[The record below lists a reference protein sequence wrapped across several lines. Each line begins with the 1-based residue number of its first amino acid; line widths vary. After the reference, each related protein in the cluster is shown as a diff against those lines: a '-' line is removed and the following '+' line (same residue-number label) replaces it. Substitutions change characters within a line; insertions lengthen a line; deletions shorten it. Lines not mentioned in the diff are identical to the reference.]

1 MLEHPRGV
9 ADYHRS
15 RHAALYPQAGE
26 LMEKLHGVEFVTTA
40 EACAQLGPDVTPALI
55 NSWIRRG
62 HLAPAGRLPGRAHL
76 FKWDDVVEAERR
88 TRTSARGAP
97 RKVKV
102 AANLPS
108 AAMISTMSDQTD
120 VTDAAQK
127 RAGTTVPPPDR
138 PIVYYVSFADR
149 VKIGYS
155 RDFRTRL
162 YNLPHDDVLA
172 VEPGPREL
180 ERMRHRQFAAQRIT
194 HEWFRLDD
202 ALRAHIEMLL
212 DHYGPP
218 EHVLGWTP

>member
-1 MLEHPRGV
+1 M
-9 ADYHRS
+9 D
-15 RHAALYPQAGE
+15 
-26 LMEKLHGVEFVTTA
+26 KLHGVEFVTTA

-62 HLAPAGRLPGRAHL
+62 HLVPAGRLPGRAHL

-88 TRTSARGAP
+88 TRASARGAP

-102 AANLPS
+102 PGDLP
-108 AAMISTMSDQTD
+108 ADPKISTMSNQNEWTD
-120 VTDAAQK
+120 PAQK
-127 RAGTTVPPPDR
+127 RVGTIVPPPDR
-138 PIVYYVSFADR
+138 PVVYYVSFADR

-162 YNLPHDDVLA
+162 YNLPHDEVLA
-172 VEPGPREL
+172 VEPGSREL
-180 ERMRHRQFAAQRIT
+180 ERMRHRQFAPQRIT

-202 ALRAHIEMLL
+202 ALRSHIEMLL

-218 EHVLGWTP
+218 AHVLGWEP